1 MKDPE
6 LREALLGAP
15 APGEEAARDRAW
27 ETVSA
32 AFESREPVAWPVR
45 HARPLIA
52 FAVAGALVAAA
63 LTPPGEAVVNE
74 VRDAIGREQTVGV
87 KRADRELFS
96 LPAPGLALVESGRG
110 LWVVR
115 QDGSRRL
122 LGRYRDAAW
131 SPHGIYIAAVRGSQ
145 LAAFDEMGKLRWS
158 VPRRGFVSSPTWTGT
173 RTDTRIAYLAGPVPT
188 RELRLIAGD
197 GTDDRLLAR
206 RVAPVAP
213 AWRPG
218 PERELAFVRRSGLL
232 LVVAAE
238 TGVVRWRAR
247 AVPKSARLEWS
258 LDGKRLLV
266 ADGRRLRI
274 FGAGGRL
281 LRSFP
286 APRGFFVVDGAF
298 ASDGRVAYA
307 AVHPVRGESRIFVAG
322 LRPRQLFAGPGWFTS
337 LRWSP
342 DARRL
347 AFAWP
352 EADQLVFL
360 SPTRTSK
367 IKAVSNVS
375 RHFGRVPRVTGWCCA
390 PAR

>member
-1 MKDPE
+1 
-6 LREALLGAP
+6 
-15 APGEEAARDRAW
+15 
-27 ETVSA
+27 
-32 AFESREPVAWPVR
+32 VR

-52 FAVAGALVAAA
+52 FAVFAALVAAA

-74 VRDAIGREQTVGV
+74 VRDAIGRERTVGIE
-87 KRADRELFS
+87 RADPELFS
-96 LPAPGLALVESGRG
+96 LPAPGRALVESGRG

-115 QDGSRRL
+115 ADGSRRL

-131 SPHGIYIAAVRGSQ
+131 SPHGLFIAAVRGNQ
-145 LAAFDEMGKLRWS
+145 LAAFDDRGKLRWS
-158 VPRRGFVSSPTWTGT
+158 VPRRGFVGSPSWTGT
-173 RTDTRIAYLAGPVPT
+173 RTDTRIAYLAGSVPR
-188 RELRLIAGD
+188 RELRVIAGD
-197 GTDDRLLAR
+197 GTEDRLIAR
-206 RVAPVAP
+206 AVAPVAP

-218 PERELAFVRRSGLL
+218 PERELAFVRRSGRL

-238 TGVVRWRAR
+238 SGAVRWRAR

-258 LDGKRLLV
+258 ADGKRLLV

-274 FGAGGRL
+274 YGANGRL

-286 APRGFFVVDGAF
+286 VPRGFFVVDGTF
-298 ASDGRVAYA
+298 AADGRVAFA
-307 AVHPVRGESRIFVAG
+307 AVHPGRNESRIFVAG
-322 LRPRQLFAGPGWFTS
+322 TRPRQLFAAGPGWLTS

-342 DARRL
+342 DGRRL

-360 SPTRTSK
+360 PVPRTSK
-367 IKAVSNVS
+367 IRAVANVS
-375 RHFGRVPRVTGWCCA
+375 RHFGRAPRITGWCCA